1 MSFKRF
7 FQLFIIYLVAILI
20 CEGVSNALHLA
31 TVGRISVFAILGYMI
46 LTIPLT
52 ILTILKNKKS

>member
-20 CEGVSNALHLA
+20 CEGVSNVLHLA
-31 TVGRISVFAILGYMI
+31 TGGRIADFAILGYMI

>member
-20 CEGVSNALHLA
+20 CEGVSNGLHLS
-31 TVGRISVFAILGYMI
+31 TSGRIAVFAILGYMI

-52 ILTILKNKKS
+52 ILTILKNKNS

>member
-20 CEGVSNALHLA
+20 CEGVSNVLHLA
-31 TVGRISVFAILGYMI
+31 TGGRIAVFARC
-46 LTIPLT
+46 
-52 ILTILKNKKS
+52 

>member
-20 CEGVSNALHLA
+20 CEGVSNGLHLS
-31 TVGRISVFAILGYMI
+31 TSGRIAVFAILGYI
-46 LTIPLT
+46 I
-52 ILTILKNKKS
+52 

>member
-20 CEGVSNALHLA
+20 CESVSNGLHLA
-31 TVGRISVFAILGYMI
+31 TGGRIAVFSILGYMI

>member
-31 TVGRISVFAILGYMI
+31 TGGRIAVFAILGYII
-46 LTIPLT
+46 LITPLT

>member
-20 CEGVSNALHLA
+20 CEGVSNGLHLS
-31 TVGRISVFAILGYMI
+31 TSERIAVFAILGYMI

>member
-31 TVGRISVFAILGYMI
+31 TVGRIAVFAILSYMI

>member
-31 TVGRISVFAILGYMI
+31 TGGRIAVFAILCYMI

>member
-20 CEGVSNALHLA
+20 CEGVSNALHLV
-31 TVGRISVFAILGYMI
+31 TGGRIAVFAILGYII
-46 LTIPLT
+46 LTTPLT

>member
-31 TVGRISVFAILGYMI
+31 TGGRIAVFAILSYMI

>member
-20 CEGVSNALHLA
+20 CEGVSNELHLA
-31 TVGRISVFAILGYMI
+31 TGGRIAVFAILGYVI

>member
-20 CEGVSNALHLA
+20 CEGVSNVLHLA
-31 TVGRISVFAILGYMI
+31 TGGRIAVFAILGYMI

-52 ILTILKNKKS
+52 ILTI

>member
-20 CEGVSNALHLA
+20 CEGVSNALHLD
-31 TVGRISVFAILGYMI
+31 TGGRIAVFAILGYMI

>member
-20 CEGVSNALHLA
+20 CEGVSKGLHLS
-31 TVGRISVFAILGYMI
+31 TSGRIAVFAILGYMI